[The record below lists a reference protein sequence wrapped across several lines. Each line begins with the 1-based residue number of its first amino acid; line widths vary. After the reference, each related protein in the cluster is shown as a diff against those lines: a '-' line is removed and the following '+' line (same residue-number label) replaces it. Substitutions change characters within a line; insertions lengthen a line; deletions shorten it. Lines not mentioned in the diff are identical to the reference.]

1 MLGLYRNT
9 ESVKPIQI
17 NQLVEDTL
25 MLLGR
30 QLQSANIEVIKELGE
45 LPETVASMD
54 QLSQVFSNLLINAK
68 DAMGQGGVL
77 RLRTR
82 VMKSR
87 GDSHPWIQILVAD
100 TGSGIPREILPS
112 IFEPFVST
120 KGEKGTGLGLWI
132 VKGIMANH
140 AGKISVRSRLGK
152 GTLFKLSL
160 PVLQ

>member
-17 NQLVEDTL
+17 NQLVDDTL

-30 QLQSANIEVIKELGE
+30 QLESANIQVIKELGE

-54 QLSQVFSNLLINAK
+54 QLSQVFSNLLINAR
-68 DAMGQGGVL
+68 DAMGQGGIL

-82 VMKSR
+82 LAKSS
-87 GDSHPWIQILVAD
+87 DDPHPWIQILVAD
-100 TGSGIPREILPS
+100 SGSGIPREMHQS

-132 VKGIMANH
+132 VKGIMSNH
-140 AGKISVRSRLGK
+140 AGKISVRSKLGK
-152 GTLFKLSL
+152 GTVFKLSL